1 MFTFYTILLAICAHL
16 ISIPFIKIQTRT
28 DFLMWRKR
36 VCCFE
41 NRLSGVKKK
50 QTVRYLR
57 KNKPKNQ
64 TELNAIETILI
75 VVDVVFYTFFFNHS
89 LFLNFISFY
98 CFYPRLFQVRTCVPC
113 VQVLNSCGKFCPANN
128 VFLSSQPFTI
138 QNETKRIS
146 VLCLK
151 LRSHANIPSNI
162 LPK

>member
-16 ISIPFIKIQTRT
+16 ISIPFNKIQTKT

-50 QTVRYLR
+50 NNKQTVRYFR
-57 KNKPKNQ
+57 KKAPKNQ
-64 TELNAIETILI
+64 TELNAIEAIFI
-75 VVDVVFYTFFFNHS
+75 VVVVVFYTFFFSHT

-113 VQVLNSCGKFCPANN
+113 VPCVQVTTPLINNYFVFKF
-128 VFLSSQPFTI
+128 
-138 QNETKRIS
+138 
-146 VLCLK
+146 
-151 LRSHANIPSNI
+151 LR
-162 LPK
+162 